1 MMILD
6 PKSTFSETIP
16 KFLEIEK
23 FMKILKISK
32 SQCKWALF
40 QWLFEISKKNSSF
53 SFEIPNKSRNTY
65 KTNEKSTFFQNE
77 SFLGK
82 NSKSQG
88 KWGLFQWIFEISKK
102 KSSFSFEIPN
112 KSKNTYKTNEK
123 STFFQNESF
132 LGKKSKTQEKW
143 RAHYYRKI
151 QKNHESI
158 PTFS

>member
-32 SQCKWALF
+32 SQGKWALF
-40 QWLFEISKKNSSF
+40 QWIFEISKKNSSF
-53 SFEIPNKSRNTY
+53 SFEIPNKSKSTY

-82 NSKSQG
+82 
-88 KWGLFQWIFEISKK
+88 
-102 KSSFSFEIPN
+102 
-112 KSKNTYKTNEK
+112 T
-123 STFFQNESF
+123 
-132 LGKKSKTQEKW
+132 SKTQEKW
-143 RAHYYRKI
+143 RANHDRKSH
-151 QKNHESI
+151 KNHESI
-158 PTFS
+158 DTFW

>member
-32 SQCKWALF
+32 SQGKWALF

-53 SFEIPNKSRNTY
+53 SFEIPNKSKNSY

-82 NSKSQG
+82 TQKHKRNDVLIIIG
-88 KWGLFQWIFEISKK
+88 NFIRITRALLLFH
-102 KSSFSFEIPN
+102 
-112 KSKNTYKTNEK
+112 KTNTE
-123 STFFQNESF
+123 N
-132 LGKKSKTQEKW
+132 GK
-143 RAHYYRKI
+143 
-151 QKNHESI
+151 
-158 PTFS
+158 